1 VTTETTVPKL
11 TFWQKALYSAGSIG
25 LNIISL
31 SVSSWLLYF
40 YVPPSDR
47 TDMIAYAPAGLVG
60 AMLFIAG
67 VWDGI
72 IDPFLGHWSDSMK
85 SRWGRRR
92 PFLMFGTPVM
102 AVTMILLWTPPV
114 RASSVF
120 NGVYLLV
127 VAALYYT
134 AFSAVGMPYDGTLPE
149 MAPDTHDR
157 VKLSTWKMVFGII
170 GFVGG
175 SLTVPMLWE
184 SLGPLGMGI
193 AVAIIGAVS
202 MYLVLIVLREPE
214 YARHQ
219 DPMPA
224 WEAFK
229 ATFTNGQFLIFFCAT
244 LLIHVSYT
252 IILAISPYF
261 VTQVV
266 GGTEGDVTIFQG
278 LLVLLMVICAPFW
291 IWVRTRFRDKWVV
304 TAAMA
309 LMGVTLA
316 LNFVVTPSP
325 TPGEGLAA
333 LVPGLLIFPLTALP
347 ISGYLI
353 MAYAMMGNVVD
364 YDEML
369 TGRRREA
376 IYYGNFSLATNAGS
390 AVAAA
395 VLPVMLKT
403 FGDTQANPMGI
414 RLSFIL
420 AGVMAIAAAT
430 VFLGYRLGDTPE
442 ETRQNLGLSGSSSS
456 SSSSP
461 SSSS

>member
-1 VTTETTVPKL
+1 MATKAADSKL
-11 TFWQKALYSAGSIG
+11 TFWQKALYSTGSIG

-47 TDMIAYAPAGLVG
+47 TDLVAYAPAGLVG
-60 AMLFIAG
+60 AVLFIAG

-72 IDPFLGHWSDSMK
+72 IDPFLGHWSDSLK

-92 PFLMFGTPVM
+92 PFLMFGTPIM
-102 AVTMILLWTPPV
+102 ALTMILLWTPPV
-114 RASSVF
+114 RATSVA
-120 NGVYLLV
+120 NAVYLLI
-127 VAALYYT
+127 VATLYYT

-149 MAPDTHDR
+149 MAPDTHER
-157 VKLSTWKMVFGII
+157 VKLSSWKMVFGIV
-170 GFVGG
+170 GFVAG

-193 AVAIIGAVS
+193 AVAIIGTVS
-202 MYLVLIVLREPE
+202 MYLVLFVLREPE

-219 DPMPA
+219 DPLPA
-224 WEAFK
+224 WQAFK
-229 ATFTNGQFLIFFCAT
+229 ATFTNSQFLIFFFAT
-244 LLIHVSYT
+244 LLVHVSYA

-266 GGTEGDVTIFQG
+266 RGTEGDVTIFQG
-278 LLVLLMVICAPFW
+278 VLVLLMIVCAPFW
-291 IWVRTRFRDKWVV
+291 IWVRGRFRDKWVI

-309 LMGVTLA
+309 L
-316 LNFVVTPSP
+316 F
-325 TPGEGLAA
+325 GLAA
-333 LVPGLLIFPLTALP
+333 AANFLVVSAPVASEGLGALLPGLLLFPLIAFPL
-347 ISGYLI
+347 SGYLI

-376 IYYGNFSLATNAGS
+376 IFYGNFSLATNAGS
-390 AVAAA
+390 AMAAA

-420 AGVMAIAAAT
+420 AGVMGLASAA
-430 VFLGYRLGDTPE
+430 VFLGYKLGDTPD
-442 ETRQNLGLSGSSSS
+442 ETRRYLGL
-456 SSSSP
+456 
-461 SSSS
+461 

>member
-1 VTTETTVPKL
+1 MTAETRIAATTTAPHL
-11 TFWQKALYSAGSIG
+11 TFWQKVLYSAGSIG

-47 TDMIAYAPAGLVG
+47 TDLVAYAPAGLVG
-60 AMLFIAG
+60 MMLFIAG

-72 IDPFLGHWSDSMK
+72 IDPFLGHWSDSLR

-92 PFLMFGTPVM
+92 PFLLFGTPVM
-102 AVTMILLWTPPV
+102 VLSMILLWTPPV
-114 RASSVF
+114 RASSPI
-120 NGVYLLV
+120 NAIYLLV
-127 VAALYYT
+127 VAAVYYT

-149 MAPDTHDR
+149 MAPDTHER

-184 SLGPLGMGI
+184 SLGPLGMAI
-193 AVAIIGAVS
+193 AVAIIGTVS
-202 MYLVLIVLREPE
+202 MYLVLIVLREPDN
-214 YARHQ
+214 ARHQ
-219 DPMPA
+219 DPMSA
-224 WEAFK
+224 WEAFR
-229 ATFTNGQFLIFFCAT
+229 ATFTNSQFLIFFCAT
-244 LLIHVSYT
+244 LLIHISYA

-278 LLVLLMVICAPFW
+278 VLVLLMVICAPFW
-291 IWVRTRFRDKWVV
+291 IWVRTRFPDKWVI

-309 LMGVTLA
+309 LMGVALV
-316 LNFVVTPSP
+316 LNFWVAPEQTAV
-325 TPGEGLAA
+325 EGLAG
-333 LVPGLLIFPLTALP
+333 LLPGLLVFPLAALP
-347 ISGYLI
+347 LSGYLI

-403 FGDTQANPMGI
+403 FGDTQANPLGI
-414 RLSFIL
+414 RLSFVL
-420 AGVMAIAAAT
+420 ASVMALGAAV
-430 VFLGYRLGDTPE
+430 VFLGYKLGDTPE
-442 ETRQNLGLSGSSSS
+442 ETRQKLGLSESTQG
-456 SSSSP
+456 
-461 SSSS
+461 

>member
-1 VTTETTVPKL
+1 MTTETRSATGAAAPNL
-11 TFWQKALYSAGSIG
+11 AFWQKALYSAGSIG

-47 TDMIAYAPAGLVG
+47 TDLVAYAPAGLVG
-60 AMLFIAG
+60 AVLFIAG

-72 IDPFLGHWSDSMK
+72 IDPFLGHWSDSLK

-92 PFLMFGTPVM
+92 PFLLFGTPVM
-102 AVTMILLWTPPV
+102 AITMILLWTPPV
-114 RASSVF
+114 RASSAV
-120 NGVYLLV
+120 NAIYLLI

-149 MAPDTHDR
+149 MAPDTHER

-193 AVAIIGAVS
+193 AVAIIGTVS

-214 YARHQ
+214 YAKHQ
-219 DPMPA
+219 APLPA

-244 LLIHVSYT
+244 LLIHISYA

-278 LLVLLMVICAPFW
+278 VLVLLMVICAPFW
-291 IWVRTRFRDKWVV
+291 IWVRTRFPDKWVI
-304 TAAMA
+304 TAAMG

-316 LNFVVTPSP
+316 LNFLVTPP
-325 TPGEGLAA
+325 QTAAEGMAA

-420 AGVMAIAAAT
+420 ASVMAIASAA

-442 ETRQNLGLSGSSSS
+442 ETRRNLGLPELPQG
-456 SSSSP
+456 
-461 SSSS
+461 

>member
-1 VTTETTVPKL
+1 MKTEKL
-11 TFWQKALYSAGSIG
+11 NFWRKALYSSGSIG
-25 LNIISL
+25 LNIVSL

-47 TDMIAYAPAGLVG
+47 TDLVSYAPAGLVG
-60 AMLFIAG
+60 LVLFVAG
-67 VWDGI
+67 LWDGV
-72 IDPFLGHWSDSMK
+72 IDPFLGHWSDGLK

-102 AVTMILLWTPPV
+102 VVAMVLLWTPPV
-114 RASSVF
+114 RRESVV
-120 NGVYLLV
+120 NVVYLFV

-149 MAPDTHDR
+149 MAPDTHER
-157 VKLSTWKMVFGII
+157 VKLSTWKMIFGII

-193 AVAIIGAVS
+193 AVAVIGLVS

-214 YARHQ
+214 YAKHQ
-219 DPMPA
+219 QPMPA
-224 WEAFK
+224 WEALR
-229 ATFTNGQFLIFFCAT
+229 ATFTNGQFLVFFFAT
-244 LLIHVSYT
+244 LLIHVSYAT
-252 IILAISPYF
+252 ILAISPYF

-278 LLVLLMVICAPFW
+278 LLVLLMILCAPFW
-291 IWVRTRFRDKWVV
+291 IWVRTKFRDKWVI

-316 LNFVVTPSP
+316 LNFVVPSAP
-325 TPGEGLAA
+325 VTGEAA
-333 LVPGLLIFPLTALP
+333 FMPGLLIFPLTAFP

-395 VLPVMLKT
+395 LLPVMLKT

-420 AGVMAIAAAT
+420 AGVMALAAAA
-430 VFLGYRLGDTPE
+430 VFLGYRLGDTPA
-442 ETRQNLGLSGSSSS
+442 ETRRLMGCN
-456 SSSSP
+456 
-461 SSSS
+461 

>member
-1 VTTETTVPKL
+1 METKPATSKL
-11 TFWQKALYSAGSIG
+11 GFWHKALYSSGSIG
-25 LNIISL
+25 LNIVSL

-47 TDMIAYAPAGLVG
+47 TDLITYAPAGLIG
-60 AMLFIAG
+60 LALFVAG

-72 IDPFLGHWSDSMK
+72 IDPFLGHWSDSLK

-92 PFLMFGTPVM
+92 PFLMFGTPIMVAAM
-102 AVTMILLWTPPV
+102 VLIWTPPV
-114 RASSVF
+114 QGESAV
-120 NGVYLLV
+120 NAVYLFI
-127 VAALYYT
+127 VATIYYT

-149 MAPDTHDR
+149 MAPDTHER

-193 AVAIIGAVS
+193 AVAVIGIIS

-214 YARHQ
+214 YAKHQ
-219 DPMPA
+219 EPMPA

-229 ATFTNGQFLIFFCAT
+229 ATFSNGQFLVFFFAT
-244 LLIHVSYT
+244 LLIHISYA
-252 IILAISPYF
+252 IVLAISPYF
-261 VTQVV
+261 VTQII
-266 GGTEGDVTIFQG
+266 GGTEGDVTVFQG
-278 LLVLLMVICAPFW
+278 ALVVLMIVCAPFW
-291 IWVRTRFRDKWVV
+291 IWVRTKFSDKWVLA
-304 TAAMA
+304 AAMA
-309 LMGVTLA
+309 VMSVTLA
-316 LNFVVTPSP
+316 LNFLTPSGNG
-325 TPGEGLAA
+325 TIFGL
-333 LVPGLLIFPLTALP
+333 GLLIFVLTAIPL
-347 ISGYLI
+347 SGYLI

-376 IYYGNFSLATNAGS
+376 IYYGNFSLATNVGS

-395 VLPVMLKT
+395 VLPIMLKT

-414 RLSFIL
+414 RLAFIL
-420 AGVMAIAAAT
+420 AGAMALVSAII
-430 VFLGYRLGDTPE
+430 FLGYKLGDTPE
-442 ETRQNLGLSGSSSS
+442 ETRRIMGL
-456 SSSSP
+456 
-461 SSSS
+461 

>member
-1 VTTETTVPKL
+1 MVAETAASKFR
-11 TFWQKALYSAGSIG
+11 FWQKALYSTGSIG

-47 TDMIAYAPAGLVG
+47 TDLIAYAPAGLVG
-60 AMLFIAG
+60 LVLFIAG

-72 IDPFLGHWSDSMK
+72 IDPFLGHWSDSLK

-114 RASSVF
+114 REESVV
-120 NGVYLLV
+120 NAIYLLAV
-127 VAALYYT
+127 SALYYT

-149 MAPDTHDR
+149 MAPDTHER
-157 VKLSTWKMVFGII
+157 VKLSTWKMNFGII

-184 SLGPLGMGI
+184 NMGPLGMGI
-193 AVAIIGAVS
+193 AVAIIGMVS
-202 MYLVLIVLREPE
+202 MYLVLVVLREPE
-214 YARHQ
+214 YAKHQ
-219 DPMPA
+219 EPMPA

-229 ATFTNGQFLIFFCAT
+229 ATFTNKQFLVFFLAT
-244 LLIHVSYT
+244 LLIHISYA
-252 IILAISPYF
+252 IVLAISPYF

-266 GGTEGDVTIFQG
+266 GGQEGDVTIFQG

-291 IWVRTRFRDKWVV
+291 IWVRTKFRDKWVV

-309 LMGVTLA
+309 LLGVTLA
-316 LNFVVTPSP
+316 LNFVVGPS
-325 TPGEGLAA
+325 TAAGEGLAA
-333 LVPGLLIFPLTALP
+333 FMPGLLIFPLTALP
-347 ISGYLI
+347 MSGYLI

-395 VLPVMLKT
+395 LLPVMLKT
-403 FGDTQANPMGI
+403 FGDTRANPMGI

-420 AGVMAIAAAT
+420 AGVMAIAAAV
-430 VFLGYRLGDTPE
+430 VFLGYKLGDTPA
-442 ETRQNLGLSGSSSS
+442 ETRRLMGLQAESDGE
-456 SSSSP
+456 
-461 SSSS
+461 

>member
-1 VTTETTVPKL
+1 MADQATDSKL

-47 TDMIAYAPAGLVG
+47 ADLIAYAPAGLVG
-60 AMLFIAG
+60 VMLFIAG

-72 IDPFLGHWSDSMK
+72 IDPFLGHWSDSLK

-92 PFLMFGTPVM
+92 PFLMLGTPVM
-102 AVTMILLWTPPV
+102 AVTMVLLWTPPV
-114 RASSVF
+114 REESVI
-120 NGVYLLV
+120 NAVYLLI

-149 MAPDTHDR
+149 MAPDTHER
-157 VKLSTWKMVFGII
+157 VKLSTWKMIFGII

-193 AVAIIGAVS
+193 AVAIIGTVS

-219 DPMPA
+219 EPLPA

-229 ATFTNGQFLIFFCAT
+229 ATFTNAQFLVFFFAT
-244 LLIHVSYT
+244 LLVHISYAAV
-252 IILAISPYF
+252 LALSPYF

-278 LLVLLMVICAPFW
+278 VLVLLMVLCAPFW
-291 IWVRTRFRDKWVV
+291 IWVRTKFRDKWVITV
-304 TAAMA
+304 AMA
-309 LMGVTLA
+309 LLGVTLA
-316 LNFVVTPSP
+316 LNFLVTPSP
-325 TPGEGLAA
+325 GSGEGLSA
-333 LVPGLLIFPLTALP
+333 LLPGLLIFPLTAFP
-347 ISGYLI
+347 MSGYLI

-364 YDEML
+364 FDEML

-390 AVAAA
+390 ALAAA

-420 AGVMAIAAAT
+420 AGVMGLASAA
-430 VFLGYRLGDTPE
+430 VFLGYKLGDTPE
-442 ETRQNLGLSGSSSS
+442 ETRRYLGL
-456 SSSSP
+456 
-461 SSSS
+461 

>member
-1 VTTETTVPKL
+1 MASQPVTSKL
-11 TFWQKALYSAGSIG
+11 SFWRKALYSSGSIG
-25 LNIISL
+25 LNIVSL

-47 TDMIAYAPAGLVG
+47 ADLISYAPAGLVG
-60 AMLFIAG
+60 LALFIAG
-67 VWDGI
+67 MWDGI
-72 IDPFLGHWSDSMK
+72 IDPFLGHWSDSLK

-92 PFLMFGTPVM
+92 PFLMFGTPIMVVAM
-102 AVTMILLWTPPV
+102 VLIWTPPV
-114 RASSVF
+114 QGESVV
-120 NGVYLLV
+120 NAVYLFI
-127 VAALYYT
+127 VATVYYT

-149 MAPDTHDR
+149 MAPDTHER

-193 AVAIIGAVS
+193 VVAVIGIIS

-214 YARHQ
+214 YAKHQ
-219 DPMPA
+219 EPMPA
-224 WEAFK
+224 WDAFK
-229 ATFTNGQFLIFFCAT
+229 ATFGNGQFLLFFFAT
-244 LLIHVSYT
+244 LLIHVSYA
-252 IILAISPYF
+252 IMLAISPYF

-266 GGTEGDVTIFQG
+266 GGTEGDVTVFQG
-278 LLVLLMVICAPFW
+278 ALVLLMIVCAPFW
-291 IWVRTRFRDKWVV
+291 IWVRTKLSDKWVLTV
-304 TAAMA
+304 AMA
-309 LMGVTLA
+309 LMSITLA
-316 LNFVVTPSP
+316 LNSF
-325 TPGEGLAA
+325 TPGGSEASFVLGLF
-333 LVPGLLIFPLTALP
+333 VFSLTAIPL
-347 ISGYLI
+347 SGYLI

-376 IYYGNFSLATNAGS
+376 IYYGNFSLATNVGS
-390 AVAAA
+390 AVAVA

-420 AGVMAIAAAT
+420 AGVMAIVAAA
-430 VFLGYRLGDTPE
+430 VFLGYKLGDTPE
-442 ETRQNLGLSGSSSS
+442 ETRRNMGL
-456 SSSSP
+456 
-461 SSSS
+461 

>member
-1 VTTETTVPKL
+1 MENSKL
-11 TFWQKALYSAGSIG
+11 SFWRKALYSTGSIG

-47 TDMIAYAPAGLVG
+47 ADLISYAPAGLVG
-60 AMLFIAG
+60 VALFLAG

-72 IDPFLGHWSDSMK
+72 IDPFLGHWSDSLK

-102 AVTMILLWTPPV
+102 VVTMVLLWTPPV
-114 RASSVF
+114 RGESVV
-120 NGVYLLV
+120 NAVYLFI
-127 VAALYYT
+127 VALLYYT

-149 MAPDTHDR
+149 MAPDTHER
-157 VKLSTWKMVFGII
+157 VKLSTWKMIFGVI
-170 GFVGG
+170 GFVAG

-193 AVAIIGAVS
+193 AVAIIGMVS

-214 YARHQ
+214 YAKHQ
-219 DPMPA
+219 QPMPA

-229 ATFTNGQFLIFFCAT
+229 ATFSNGQFLVFFFAT

-291 IWVRTRFRDKWVV
+291 IWARSKFRDKWVI
-304 TAAMA
+304 TAAMG
-309 LMGVTLA
+309 LMGVTMA
-316 LNFVVTPSP
+316 LNFVVTPSSA
-325 TPGEGLAA
+325 TGEGLAA
-333 LVPGLLIFPLTALP
+333 FVPGLLIFPLTAIP
-347 ISGYLI
+347 MSGYLI

-376 IYYGNFSLATNAGS
+376 IYYGNFSLATNVGS

-395 VLPVMLKT
+395 VLPAMLKT
-403 FGDTQANPMGI
+403 FGDTQINPMGI

-420 AGVMAIAAAT
+420 AGVMAIVAAA
-430 VFLGYRLGDTPE
+430 VFLGYKLGDTPE
-442 ETRQNLGLSGSSSS
+442 ETRRNMSL
-456 SSSSP
+456 
-461 SSSS
+461 